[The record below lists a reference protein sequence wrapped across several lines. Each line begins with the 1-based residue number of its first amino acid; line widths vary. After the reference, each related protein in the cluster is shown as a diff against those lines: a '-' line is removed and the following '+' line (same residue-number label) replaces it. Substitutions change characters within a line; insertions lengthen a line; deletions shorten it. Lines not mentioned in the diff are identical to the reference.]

1 MSLVERLAEKWENSE
16 GERWA
21 KDEAR
26 WWLNAIA
33 DELDAGYGF
42 DAIRLE
48 FEPTYFPGGPA
59 AEWLRSQAAAEEKS

>member
-1 MSLVERLAEKWENSE
+1 MNMIERLADKWETSE

-33 DELDAGYGF
+33 DELDGPLRPMITWSGW
-42 DAIRLE
+42 DSAIG
-48 FEPTYFPGGPA
+48 T
-59 AEWLRSQAAAEEKS
+59 LRAQAKGESDD